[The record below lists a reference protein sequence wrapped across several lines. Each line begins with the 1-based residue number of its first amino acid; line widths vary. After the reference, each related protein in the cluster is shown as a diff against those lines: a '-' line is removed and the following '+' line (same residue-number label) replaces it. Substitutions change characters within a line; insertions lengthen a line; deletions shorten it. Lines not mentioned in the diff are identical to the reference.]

1 MGRGGAN
8 TELWWENRRE
18 RNHLRD
24 PEIDG
29 RIVLR
34 WILRKWHAGGMDC
47 VELAQDRDRW
57 LDVMNEV
64 MNLWVP

>member
-1 MGRGGAN
+1 MGRGGAY
-8 TELWWENRRE
+8 TVFWWENLRE
-18 RNHLRD
+18 RNHLGD

-34 WILRKWHAGGMDC
+34 WILRKWHVGGMDY

-64 MNLWVP
+64 MKLWVP